1 MAIAVLRPTRRFRLE
16 AEPNVIP
23 FIDVMLVL
31 LVIFM
36 VTTPKPTTDLRVDL
50 PGPGA
55 AIAAAL
61 PPTIVRIVEDNGS
74 VAFYVGGDRVA
85 PDTLGDRSLALM
97 LGSDPSL
104 DRPAALSDGR
114 VFVHAGLD
122 VPYHHVVDAVDA
134 LQHFGFRKVTI
145 AAQDAD
151 APA

>member
-1 MAIAVLRPTRRFRLE
+1 MATAVLRPTRRFRLE

-61 PPTIVRIVEDNGS
+61 PPTIVRIVEENGA
-74 VAFYVGGDRVA
+74 VAFYVGGEKTA
-85 PDTLGDRSLALM
+85 PDMLGEQALTLM
-97 LGSDPSL
+97 LSADASL
-104 DRPAALSDGR
+104 DQASALGDGR

-134 LQHFGFRKVTI
+134 LQHVGFRKVTI